1 MERRDRSKIGNE
13 RERRGERGDDG
24 VHARSARGFSLR
36 VMFRYTEL
44 RVERDRTASYDTW
57 NKVAPVKSR
66 SWDVSLVLAPF
77 AFDIRAVRFHAP
89 RPSCPTGPTTVYY
102 QYNPSSFPFLSFLF
116 ASRVF
121 PTVVSKER
129 DERMAGPFGNG
140 LVSSPGSRSI
150 RNQDISIIS
159 HYEVP
164 ASLEFRQ
171 RSKRPSAR
179 NDRRRSDRLPRILLP
194 RARFSWSNGIIDSV
208 LLPVLLSTYVQLGG
222 SRQFDNSRL

>member
-102 QYNPSSFPFLSFLF
+102 QYNPSSFPFFSPLVCFQRLFRKNETRGWPARLETDSFP
-116 ASRVF
+116 V
-121 PTVVSKER
+121 PEVV
-129 DERMAGPFGNG
+129 
-140 LVSSPGSRSI
+140 
-150 RNQDISIIS
+150 Q
-159 HYEVP
+159 
-164 ASLEFRQ
+164 
-171 RSKRPSAR
+171 
-179 NDRRRSDRLPRILLP
+179 
-194 RARFSWSNGIIDSV
+194 
-208 LLPVLLSTYVQLGG
+208 
-222 SRQFDNSRL
+222 